1 MYLTVFSA
9 TSKHRKQGLKLDEF
23 LITRSSKLTHPVQK
37 CELYATLVLIL
48 QLINQSDPLNRED
61 VGPLRVKFEIS
72 GQALS
77 GMKIKTVKILNQD
90 QTTPQKWLR
99 YITVSD
105 SFLVKLV

>member
-1 MYLTVFSA
+1 MPNCLLCKRQSI
-9 TSKHRKQGLKLDEF
+9 KKQGLKPDEF
-23 LITRSSKLTHPVQK
+23 LITRSSKLTYKVQNVI
-37 CELYATLVLIL
+37 YTPLIL

-105 SFLVKLV
+105 SFVVKLV